1 MSYNFIRRKN
11 RRKLKYSNDANYIL
25 HFIFVSNRSLCV
37 TWRRR
42 KNTLSKRSKHTTDKY
57 SRESSHLEWELTF
70 FASFFFFFSSTFGM
84 AFFWNACRLDTIAMC
99 VNVWYATINVHD
111 LNAFL
116 GIFSSL
122 FFPLLIRFYHIRMVE
137 VRSHLQWFMM
147 HMAVSRCISATSS
160 VQMGKKDS

>member
-11 RRKLKYSNDANYIL
+11 RRKLKYPNDANYIL

-57 SRESSHLEWELTF
+57 PRKSSHLEWELTF
-70 FASFFFFFSSTFGM
+70 FAFFFFFFSSTFGM

-116 GIFSSL
+116 GIFSS
-122 FFPLLIRFYHIRMVE
+122 FFSLLPHSNGWGLICSDLWCTWQYHV
-137 VRSHLQWFMM
+137 VFLPHLLSKWE
-147 HMAVSRCISATSS
+147 
-160 VQMGKKDS
+160 KKTANLKN